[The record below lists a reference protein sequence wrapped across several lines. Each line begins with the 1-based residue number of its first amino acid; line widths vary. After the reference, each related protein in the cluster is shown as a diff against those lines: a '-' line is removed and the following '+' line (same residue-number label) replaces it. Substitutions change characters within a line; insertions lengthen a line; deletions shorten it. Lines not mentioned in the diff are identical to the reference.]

1 MSLLSEI
8 VDGVDTMPVATLL
21 RKVTILA
28 RRLQSDPLTEW
39 VHHELTG
46 YKEDSNIPD
55 YRGPFPATVQGNFIL
70 PFTSEASRLEIAPIG
85 FPEDQRDT
93 NWFKLILIQPIA
105 EIEAATADG
114 QPREFQI
121 PWSADYV
128 KYVNYLMQQGQVRL
142 YTGALLL
149 NAWRS
154 VSGLQLRGIVDA
166 VRTRL
171 LNFALAMEEIEPT
184 AGDPGATAPPPAVV
198 TTVVN
203 NYIFD
208 STVNL
213 AQASEKVAQTMITRA
228 ATDPGTSQ
236 KGTAQE
242 S

>member
-1 MSLLSEI
+1 MSLLNEI
-8 VDGVDTMPVATLL
+8 VDGVDSMPVASLL

-28 RRLQSDPLTEW
+28 RRLKSDPLTEW

-55 YRGPFPATVQGNFIL
+55 YRGPFPAAVQGNFML
-70 PFTSEASRLEIAPIG
+70 PFHSGPSRLEIAPIG

-93 NWFKLILIQPIA
+93 NWFKLIFIQPIA
-105 EIEAATADG
+105 EIEAATQDG
-114 QPREFQI
+114 QPKELQL

-128 KYVNYLMQQGQVRL
+128 KYVNYLMQNGEVRL
-142 YTGALLL
+142 YTDALLL

-154 VSGLQLRGIVDA
+154 VNGLQLRGIVDT

-213 AQASEKVAQTMITRA
+213 AQASEKVTQTMTTQPA
-228 ATDPGTSQ
+228 NHPVT
-236 KGTAQE
+236 
-242 S
+242 